1 MGLENL
7 LLGFQIAITPFNLMM
22 AVVGITLG
30 TIIGVLPGLG
40 GANGVA
46 ILLPLTFT
54 MPPTSGIIL
63 LTSIYWG
70 ALFGGAITSVLF
82 NIPGEPWSVATTFDG
97 YPLARNGDGGKAL
110 TAAFTSSFV
119 GAFFSIVLITFFA
132 PLLAEVALRFGPP
145 EFFAIQL
152 LSFSSFV
159 GLGGGNPLKTVV
171 TILIGFILA
180 SVGLDIVTGQLRLTF
195 GFTGLMKGFDFIIAV
210 IGLFGIGE
218 ILLSVEEGLRF
229 RGAKTG
235 LNLRVVLDTWKIL
248 PRFWRTFVR
257 SAIIGFWMGFKP
269 GGATPASFMSYAFAK
284 RFSRHPERFGKGELE
299 GVVAPETAA
308 HAAGVAAML
317 PMITLGIPGSPT
329 AAVILGGFLIWG
341 LQPGPLLFK
350 EQPEFVWGLIA
361 SMYTGN
367 VIGVLIVLLFVPA
380 FAAILRLPFAALT
393 PIIVFVCAIGAY
405 TVNKAMLDVWYM
417 LIFGV
422 IGYVFKKLDYPLAPL
437 VLALVLG
444 DMTETAVRQSLIMSQ
459 GSLGIFF
466 TRPIAAVITSAALLI
481 LFSPALLPLL
491 RRARRTLQRARPEPA
506 AALQPGAALAGAGE
520 ASRR

>member
-1 MGLENL
+1 MGVENL
-7 LLGFQIAITPFNLMM
+7 LLGFQVALTPYNIFM
-22 AVVGITLG
+22 AVVGIVLG

-54 MPPTSGIIL
+54 MPPTSAIIL

-97 YPLARNGDGGKAL
+97 YPMAKNGQSGQAL
-110 TAAFTSSFV
+110 TAAFTSSFI
-119 GAFFSIVLITFFA
+119 GAFFSIVLISFFA
-132 PLLAEVALRFGPP
+132 PLLADFALKFGPP

-152 LSFSSFV
+152 LTFSSFV
-159 GLGGGNPLKTVV
+159 GLGGGNPLKSLA
-171 TILIGFILA
+171 TILIGFML
-180 SVGLDIVTGQLRLTF
+180 STVGLDIVTGQLRLTF
-195 GFTGLMKGFDFIIAV
+195 GFIDLMKGFDFIIAV

-229 RGAKTG
+229 QGTKASI
-235 LNLRVVLDTWKIL
+235 NLRVVLDTWKL
-248 PRFWRTFVR
+248 LTRYYRTFIR
-257 SAIIGFWMGFKP
+257 SSIIGFWMGFKP
-269 GGATPASFMSYAFAK
+269 GGATPASFMSYAFAR
-284 RFSRHPERFGKGELE
+284 RFSKNPERFGKGELE
-299 GVVAPETAA
+299 GIVAPETAA

-329 AAVILGGFLIWG
+329 AAVMLGGLIIWG
-341 LQPGPLLFK
+341 LQPGPMLFVDN
-350 EQPEFVWGLIA
+350 PDFVWGLIA

-367 VIGVLIVLLFVPA
+367 VIGVIMVLAFVPFFASILRIPFAILAPLIVV
-380 FAAILRLPFAALT
+380 
-393 PIIVFVCAIGAY
+393 VCAIGSYA
-405 TVNKAMLDVWYM
+405 VHNSMIDIWYM

-444 DMTETAVRQSLIMSQ
+444 DMSENALRQSLIMSQ
-459 GSLGIFF
+459 GSLAIFF
-466 TRPIAAVITSAALLI
+466 TRPIAAAITALAIFFFALPVITPWWRKLRG
-481 LFSPALLPLL
+481 LPSH
-491 RRARRTLQRARPEPA
+491 APA
-506 AALQPGAALAGAGE
+506 AMPE
-520 ASRR
+520 

>member
-1 MGLENL
+1 VGLENL
-7 LLGFQIAITPFNLMM
+7 FLGFQIALTPYNLFI
-22 AVVGITLG
+22 AVVGILLG

-54 MPPTSGIIL
+54 MPPTSAIIL
-63 LTSIYWG
+63 LTCIYWG

-97 YPLARNGDGGKAL
+97 YPMARSGQSGQAL

-119 GAFFSIVLITFFA
+119 GALFSIVLITFFA

-152 LSFSSFV
+152 LTFSSFV
-159 GLGGGNPLKTVV
+159 GLGGGNALKSVAA
-171 TILIGFILA
+171 ILIGFML
-180 SVGLDIVTGQLRLTF
+180 STVGLDTVTGQLRLTY
-195 GFTGLMKGFDFIIAV
+195 GFTDLMKGFDFIIAV

-218 ILLSVEEGLRF
+218 ILLSVEEGLSF
-229 RGAKTG
+229 RGAKTVM
-235 LNLRVVLDTWKIL
+235 NMRVVLDTWKIL
-248 PRFWRTFVR
+248 PRYYRTFIR
-257 SAIIGFWMGFKP
+257 GSIIGFWMGFKP

-284 RFSRHPERFGKGELE
+284 RFSKHPERFGKGEIE
-299 GVVAPETAA
+299 GIVAPETAA

-329 AAVILGGFLIWG
+329 AAVMLGGLIIWG
-341 LQPGPLLFK
+341 LQPGPMLFVDN
-350 EQPEFVWGLIA
+350 PDFVWGLIA

-367 VIGVLIVLLFVPA
+367 VIGVLIVLAFVPF
-380 FAAILRLPFAALT
+380 FASILRIPFAILT
-393 PIIVFVCAIGAY
+393 PLIVVICAIGSYA
-405 TVNKAMLDVWYM
+405 VHNSMIDIWYM

-444 DMTETAVRQSLIMSQ
+444 DMAENALRQSLIMSQ
-459 GSLGIFF
+459 GSLAIFLIRPISGVITAVAIFF
-466 TRPIAAVITSAALLI
+466 FI
-481 LFSPALLPLL
+481 LPVFTPWW
-491 RRARRTLQRARPEPA
+491 RKMRGMPERKYIS
-506 AALQPGAALAGAGE
+506 E
-520 ASRR
+520 

>member
-1 MGLENL
+1 MGFENL
-7 LLGFQIAITPFNLMM
+7 LLGFQIALQPYNLYI

-30 TIIGVLPGLG
+30 TVIGVLPGLG

-46 ILLPLTFT
+46 ILLPLTFA
-54 MPPTSGIIL
+54 MPPTSAIIL

-70 ALFGGAITSVLF
+70 ALFGGAITSILF

-97 YPLARNGDGGKAL
+97 FPMAQRGEGAQAL

-119 GAFFSIVLITFFA
+119 GALFAVVLITLFA

-152 LSFSSFV
+152 LTFSSFI
-159 GLGGGNPLKTVV
+159 GLGGGSPLKSLVS
-171 TILIGFILA
+171 ILLGFMLA
-180 SVGLDIVTGQLRLTF
+180 CVGLDIVTGQLRLTF
-195 GFTGLMKGFDFIIAV
+195 GFIDLMKGFDFIVAV

-218 ILLSVEEGLRF
+218 ILITMEEGLSF
-229 RGAKTG
+229 RGTKARM
-235 LNLRVVLDTWKIL
+235 NPRVVWETWKIL
-248 PRFWRTFVR
+248 PRYYRTFVR
-257 SAIIGFWMGFKP
+257 GCFIGFWMGFKP

-284 RFSRHPERFGKGELE
+284 RFSKHPERFGKGEIE

-308 HAAGVAAML
+308 HAAGGAALL

-329 AAVILGGFLIWG
+329 AAVMLGGLIIWG
-341 LQPGPLLFK
+341 LQPGPMLFK
-350 EQPEFVWGLIA
+350 ERPDFVWGLIA

-367 VIGVLIVLLFVPA
+367 VIGVAIVLLFVPL
-380 FAAILRLPFAALT
+380 FASILRIPFAILT
-393 PIIVFVCAIGAY
+393 PLIISVCAIGAY
-405 TVNKAMLDVWYM
+405 SVHNSMIDVWYM

-444 DMTETAVRQSLIMSQ
+444 DLAENALRQSLIMSQ
-459 GSLGIFF
+459 GSLLILV
-466 TRPIAAVITSAALLI
+466 TRPIAGVITAAAA
-481 LFSPALLPLL
+481 FFFALPLL
-491 RRARRTLQRARPEPA
+491 TPYWRRLRARAEAPAESAR
-506 AALQPGAALAGAGE
+506 
-520 ASRR
+520 R

>member
-1 MGLENL
+1 MGIENL
-7 LLGFQIAITPFNLMM
+7 LLGFQVAITPFNL
-22 AVVGITLG
+22 AVAVIGILLG

-46 ILLPLTFT
+46 ILLPVTFT
-54 MPPTSGIIL
+54 MPPTSAIIL

-97 YPLARNGDGGKAL
+97 YPMAREGQGGQAL

-132 PLLAEVALRFGPP
+132 PLLAEIALKFGPP

-152 LSFSSFV
+152 LTFSSFI
-159 GLGGGNPLKTVV
+159 GLGGGNPLKSLVAIV
-171 TILIGFILA
+171 LGFLLA
-180 SVGLDIVTGQLRLTF
+180 TVGLDIVTGQLRMTF
-195 GFTGLMKGFDFIIAV
+195 GYTGLMKGFDFIIAV

-218 ILLSVEEGLRF
+218 MLLSVEEGLMF
-229 RGAKTG
+229 KGTKTG
-235 LNLRVVLDTWKIL
+235 MNLRVVLDTWKVL

-257 SAIIGFWMGFKP
+257 SSFIGFWMGFKP

-284 RFSRHPERFGKGELE
+284 RFSRNSAKFGKGEIE

-308 HAAGVAAML
+308 HAAGVAAIL

-329 AAVILGGFLIWG
+329 AAVMLGGLIVWG
-341 LQPGPLLFK
+341 LQPGPLLFT

-367 VIGVLIVLLFVPA
+367 FIGVLMVLAFVPF
-380 FAAILRLPFAALT
+380 FAAILRIPFAILT
-393 PIIVFVCAIGAY
+393 PLIIVICAIGAY
-405 TVNKAMLDVWYM
+405 AVHNNMLDVWYM

-444 DMTETAVRQSLIMSQ
+444 DMAESALRQSLIMSQ
-459 GSLGIFF
+459 GSLAIFF
-466 TRPIAAVITSAALLI
+466 NRPICGAITTLALFFFI
-481 LFSPALLPLL
+481 LPLVTPHWRKL
-491 RRARRTLQRARPEPA
+491 RGSPA
-506 AALQPGAALAGAGE
+506 AAQAAVRE
-520 ASRR
+520 

>member
-7 LLGFQIAITPFNLMM
+7 LLGFQIAITPYNLLV

-30 TIIGVLPGLG
+30 TVIGVLPGLG

-54 MPPTSGIIL
+54 MPPTSAIIL

-70 ALFGGAITSVLF
+70 ALFGGAITSILF

-97 YPLARNGDGGKAL
+97 YPMARQGQGGQAL

-132 PLLAEVALRFGPP
+132 PVLAEIALRFGPP

-152 LSFSSFV
+152 LTFSSFV
-159 GLGGGNPLKTVV
+159 GLGGGNPIKSLVS
-171 TILIGFILA
+171 ILLGFILA

-195 GFTGLMKGFDFIIAV
+195 GFVDLMKGFDFIVAV
-210 IGLFGIGE
+210 IGLFGVGE

-229 RGAKTG
+229 RSERTG
-235 LNLRVVLDTWKIL
+235 MNLRVVFETWRVL
-248 PRFWRTFVR
+248 PRYARTFVR
-257 SAIIGFWMGFKP
+257 GAVIGFWMGFKP

-284 RFSRHPERFGKGELE
+284 RFSKHPERFGKGELE

-329 AAVILGGFLIWG
+329 AAVMLGGLIIWG
-341 LQPGPLLFK
+341 LQPGPMLFK
-350 EQPEFVWGLIA
+350 DNPDFVWGLIA

-367 VIGVLIVLLFVPA
+367 IIGVLIVLAFVPL
-380 FAAILRLPFAALT
+380 FAAILKIPFAILT
-393 PIIVFVCAIGAY
+393 PVIVVVCAIGSYA
-405 TVNKAMLDVWYM
+405 VHGSMIDIWYM

-422 IGYVFKKLDYPLAPL
+422 VGYVFKKLDYPLAPL

-444 DMTETAVRQSLIMSQ
+444 DLAENALRQSLIMSQ
-459 GSLGIFF
+459 GSLAIFF
-466 TRPIAAVITSAALLI
+466 TRPIAGVIT
-481 LFSPALLPLL
+481 
-491 RRARRTLQRARPEPA
+491 A
-506 AALQPGAALAGAGE
+506 AAVFFFVLPVLTPWWRRRRGLPQPSSDAA
-520 ASRR
+520 